1 VILTV
6 VLCSPRFSP
15 VRSCA
20 AIVDRVTRIIPP
32 QIEPARRVAPCW
44 LRGVDL
50 LASATTGPGACAEGV
65 LRPLA
70 RRRRSSGHARRPWW
84 PSRDVR
90 TGVVTRC
97 MTHAQQLA
105 PGCHVEPRLDRAR
118 GRARGECHCESFGCL
133 AACVLWLKCVERE
146 MIKEVSWHFPSRR
159 RCSRR
164 RTGAGP
170 APIICD
176 PITSGQADRRS
187 EVHITGVG
195 AIVITAPQHPR
206 ASNARHAQ
214 RHLLLPPPPT
224 APLCFP

>member
-1 VILTV
+1 MILTA
-6 VLCSPRFSP
+6 VLCGPRFHRYDLVPPSLHALRELSPRKSSQHDASRRVGF
-15 VRSCA
+15 A
-20 AIVDRVTRIIPP
+20 ACFCLRHDG
-32 QIEPARRVAPCW
+32 ARRLRRGRPPAAGSASSIGWSCQASLVA
-44 LRGVDL
+44 V
-50 LASATTGPGACAEGV
+50 
-65 LRPLA
+65 A
-70 RRRRSSGHARRPWW
+70 RC
-84 PSRDVR
+84 R
-90 TGVVTRC
+90 TGVVMRC

-118 GRARGECHCESFGCL
+118 GRVRGECHCESFGCL

-146 MIKEVSWHFPSRR
+146 MVSKEGSFLALSQ
-159 RCSRR
+159 S
-164 RTGAGP
+164 GADRP
-170 APIICD
+170 APTDRRHTCD

>member
-1 VILTV
+1 MILTV

-50 LASATTGPGACAEGV
+50 LASATTGPGTCAEGV

-70 RRRRSSGHARRPWW
+70 RRRRSGGHARRPWW
-84 PSRDVR
+84 PSCGVR
-90 TGVVTRC
+90 TGVVMRC
-97 MTHAQQLA
+97 MTPAQQLA

-159 RCSRR
+159 R
-164 RTGAGP
+164 TGAGP
-170 APIICD
+170 APVD
-176 PITSGQADRRS
+176 HLRPYYEWSSRSPI
-187 EVHITGVG
+187 
-195 AIVITAPQHPR
+195 
-206 ASNARHAQ
+206 
-214 RHLLLPPPPT
+214 
-224 APLCFP
+224 

>member
-1 VILTV
+1 MILTV

-20 AIVDRVTRIIPP
+20 AIVARVTRIIPP

-146 MIKEVSWHFPSRR
+146 MVSKEGSFLALSQ
-159 RCSRR
+159 S
-164 RTGAGP
+164 GADRP
-170 APIICD
+170 APTDRRHTCD

>member
-1 VILTV
+1 MCRHRCTRYENYPPANRASTTRRA
-6 VLCSPRFSP
+6 VLAS
-15 VRSCA
+15 
-20 AIVDRVTRIIPP
+20 
-32 QIEPARRVAPCW
+32 RR
-44 LRGVDL
+44 GS
-50 LASATTGPGACAEGV
+50 ASATTGPGACAEGV

-118 GRARGECHCESFGCL
+118 GRVRGECHCESFGCL

-146 MIKEVSWHFPSRR
+146 MVSKEGSFLALSQ
-159 RCSRR
+159 S
-164 RTGAGP
+164 GADRP
-170 APIICD
+170 APTDRRHTCD

-195 AIVITAPQHPR
+195 AIVITAPQHLR